1 MNQNKI
7 SNIIGE
13 AFGRTVGGSFLDSN
27 NILWKLIEDK
37 WIGKR
42 SVLTF
47 DNRVCWLEE
56 TTIENVKSWWCG
68 GESVDYTEIFY
79 RE

>member
-1 MNQNKI
+1 MCI
-7 SNIIGE
+7 ESNILAE
-13 AFGRTVGGSFLDSN
+13 AIIIALGRGSFLDSN
-27 NILWKLIEDK
+27 NIGWKIVDGN

-42 SVLTF
+42 TVWTF
-47 DNRVCWLEE
+47 NNRGCWLEE

-68 GESVDYTEIFY
+68 KDADYNEIFY

>member
-1 MNQNKI
+1 MNKNKI
-7 SNIIGE
+7 SNIICE
-13 AFGRTVGGSFLDSN
+13 IIIRNVGGSFLDSN

-42 SVLTF
+42 SVWTF
-47 DNRVCWLEE
+47 DLRACWLEE

-68 GESVDYTEIFY
+68 GEYADYTEVFY